1 MGAAQDRVS
10 HRNPVLPAEDVPVRR
25 PPRARPS
32 LGEGGF
38 ADTTALPRDQTEDSS
53 TRLVLHHHNSF
64 SGDIRA
70 VFQVMGHAA
79 VLLSPPQSPWQQGGC
94 CSLCLVFAPAG
105 APRLVR
111 TNLSWLGGQCVSAL
125 DLATHTAGGRTRP
138 DLSIAVT
145 NVLCISIQTKP
156 TIRIVQLFNQLP

>member
-10 HRNPVLPAEDVPVRR
+10 HRTPVLPAEDVPVRR
-25 PPRARPS
+25 PPRAWPS

-53 TRLVLHHHNSF
+53 TRLVLCHHNSF

-111 TNLSWLGGQCVSAL
+111 THVGNAYQPSIWRHTQLGAEHGLTYLQPLQTYYASPFKLSQQCE
-125 DLATHTAGGRTRP
+125 
-138 DLSIAVT
+138 
-145 NVLCISIQTKP
+145 LCSSLTSCHE
-156 TIRIVQLFNQLP
+156 